1 MFGKDSHKKEE
12 GGRGRR
18 QQEKHEQVQHFYTLL
33 QLLMNELFEYAS
45 KDGHVKMP
53 FNVSF
58 GLIYDKRDS
67 LLLTGIDQKSG
78 KKLYLY
84 NLRIIGKA
92 FEQRRNQMIADKT
105 PTSLFNWIYEVCSLY
120 IRPFV
125 YEYVLNVQHRGKGAA
140 DRTTRHIVRGFMNK
154 LLNDPQ
160 LKYVLDTIRDD
171 DSNKSDTNNNKSTDI
186 N

>member
-1 MFGKDSHKKEE
+1 MFGKARKESQ
-12 GGRGRR
+12 G
-18 QQEKHEQVQHFYTLL
+18 EKEKQAQHFYTLL

-78 KKLYLY
+78 KKLYHY

-120 IRPFV
+120 IR
-125 YEYVLNVQHRGKGAA
+125 
-140 DRTTRHIVRGFMNK
+140 
-154 LLNDPQ
+154 
-160 LKYVLDTIRDD
+160 
-171 DSNKSDTNNNKSTDI
+171 
-186 N
+186 

>member
-1 MFGKDSHKKEE
+1 MFGKDSYKKEE
-12 GGRGRR
+12 GGKARR
-18 QQEKHEQVQHFYTLL
+18 QQEKHEQAKHFYILL
-33 QLLMNELFEYAS
+33 QLLMKELFEYAS

-140 DRTTRHIVRGFMNK
+140 DRTIRHIVRGFMNE
-154 LLNDPQ
+154 LLTDPQ
-160 LKYVLDTIRDD
+160 LKYVLDIIKDD
-171 DSNKSDTNNNKSTDI
+171 GSKKSDTNNNKSI
-186 N
+186 EN

>member
-1 MFGKDSHKKEE
+1 
-12 GGRGRR
+12 
-18 QQEKHEQVQHFYTLL
+18 
-33 QLLMNELFEYAS
+33 
-45 KDGHVKMP
+45 
-53 FNVSF
+53 
-58 GLIYDKRDS
+58 
-67 LLLTGIDQKSG
+67 
-78 KKLYLY
+78 
-84 NLRIIGKA
+84 LRIIGKA

-171 DSNKSDTNNNKSTDI
+171 DDSNKSDSNNSKSTEY
-186 N
+186 